1 MALWMFVSQLCDV
14 GWRIH
19 DALIERH
26 VSQERKML
34 IFAPSDIAQ
43 RLTINSIKPIASLLT
58 KTLPIVV
65 PLSGVSPS
73 GQKSFDLF
81 ISPPCLRNDSRSAEV
96 AAATYG

>member
-1 MALWMFVSQLCDV
+1 MSVSPLCDV

-34 IFAPSDIAQ
+34 IFAPSDNAQ
-43 RLTINSIKPIASLLT
+43 TVTINSIKPIASLLA
-58 KTLPIVV
+58 KTLSIVV
-65 PLSGVSPS
+65 SLSGVSTS
-73 GQKSFDLF
+73 WHKSFDPFL
-81 ISPPCLRNDSRSAEV
+81 SPPCLRNDSRSAEV